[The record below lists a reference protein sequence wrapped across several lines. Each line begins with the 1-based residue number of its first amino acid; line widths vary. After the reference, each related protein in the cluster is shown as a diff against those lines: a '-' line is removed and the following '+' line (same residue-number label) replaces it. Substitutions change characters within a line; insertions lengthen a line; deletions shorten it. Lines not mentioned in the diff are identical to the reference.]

1 MPPLS
6 SPPRPL
12 ELFSGFLKIGLLG
25 FGGVAPV
32 ARHIIVEERKWL
44 DNKDYAEV
52 LGLGQILP
60 GANTVNAA
68 VMIGDRFCGVPGAAA
83 AVLGLLAMPIC
94 ILIGLALL
102 YERYA
107 ALPDVALALQG
118 AAAAAAGL
126 AMGTALK
133 MGTQMKRSIGGL
145 VFGAMALVAVGLLHL
160 PLAPTVFVVAPL
172 SILAAYWES
181 RRE

>member
-1 MPPLS
+1 MKLPA

-12 ELFSGFLKIGLLG
+12 ELFLGFLKIGLLG
-25 FGGVAPV
+25 FGGVAAS
-32 ARHIIVEERKWL
+32 ARHVIVEERKWL

-68 VMIGDRFCGVPGAAA
+68 VMIGDRFCGIPGAAA
-83 AVLGLLAMPIC
+83 SVSGLLAMPIC
-94 ILIGLALL
+94 ILIGLAIL

-133 MGTQMKRSIGGL
+133 MGKQLKRSMGGL
-145 VFGAMALVAVGLLHL
+145 VFGLIAFAAIGLLHL

-172 SILAAYWES
+172 SVLAAYWES
-181 RRE
+181 RHG